1 MAEKVVKKPNIFVR
15 AIRGIA
21 RFFRDTKGEMKKV
34 VWPSAKQVRNNLIV
48 VLVFVLA
55 VGLIIFALDFLF
67 SWIIS
72 SSLTLASG
80 TAESASSIAS
90 SGASASFG
98 SLSAAIGGFL
108 LR

>member
-15 AIRGIA
+15 AGRGIA

-34 VWPSAKQVRNNLIV
+34 VWPSAKQVRNNLVV

-72 SSLTLASG
+72 TSFSLASKV
-80 TAESASSIAS
+80 AEPASSIAS
-90 SGASASFG
+90 SGVASSG
-98 SLSAAIGGFL
+98 SLSAAIGSFL